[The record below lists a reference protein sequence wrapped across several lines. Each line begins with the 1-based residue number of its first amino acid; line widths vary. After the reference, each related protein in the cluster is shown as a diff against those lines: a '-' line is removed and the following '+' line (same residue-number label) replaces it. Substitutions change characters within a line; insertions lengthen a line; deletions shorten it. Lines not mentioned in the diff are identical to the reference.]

1 MNGNASAR
9 NLIPQP
15 IADELEARC
24 RQYIKTENAEDAG
37 KIMSIWI
44 NRRRSGDTFLPPP
57 PVTVAQLEAYSTMF
71 SNQMA
76 AWCDE
81 IITLLVSTKGRS
93 YHG

>member
-24 RQYIKTENAEDAG
+24 RNYIKQGNIEDAA
-37 KIMSIWI
+37 KIMSIWFH
-44 NRRRSGDTFLPPP
+44 RRKAGDRLLPPP
-57 PVTVAQLEAYSTMF
+57 PVSMAQLDAYSTMF
-71 SNQMA
+71 SHQMA

-81 IITLLVSTKGRS
+81 LITLIVSTKGRS

>member
-24 RQYIKTENAEDAG
+24 RAYIKLGNIEDAA
-37 KIMSIWI
+37 KIMSIWYH
-44 NRRRSGDTFLPPP
+44 RRKAGDVMLPPP
-57 PVTVAQLEAYSTMF
+57 PLDVAQLDAYATMY
-71 SNQMA
+71 SHQMA

-81 IITLLVSTKGRS
+81 LISLIVSTKGRS